1 MLLSKLEVDGI
12 GKLDGLLSDQNC
24 NLRDQQTQP
33 TAANP
38 LPHTADGQHGLP
50 ICPLIHWSTS
60 LTVKN
65 YTVLLVVLSFFKQ
78 NEKPFY

>member
-12 GKLDGLLSDQNC
+12 GKLDGPLSDQNC
-24 NLRDQQTQP
+24 NLQDQQTQP

-50 ICPLIHWSTS
+50 ICPLIH
-60 LTVKN
+60 
-65 YTVLLVVLSFFKQ
+65 
-78 NEKPFY
+78 